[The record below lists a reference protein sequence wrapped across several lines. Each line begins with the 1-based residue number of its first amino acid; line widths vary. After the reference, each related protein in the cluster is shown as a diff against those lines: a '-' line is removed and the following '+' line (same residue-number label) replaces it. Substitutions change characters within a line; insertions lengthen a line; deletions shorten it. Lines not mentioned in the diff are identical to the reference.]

1 MAISHPVDAER
12 FFGLSEQKRGYQ
24 AFSTVTRLCRQLA
37 KVDLTRA
44 ARIAG
49 GVQTPGARAC
59 AWAYTALGIS
69 ERDKQ
74 AAHQSLDKSLEAI
87 DRILESGPGA
97 EPVTNL
103 AGVLTIYPSN
113 PAAVILPVVEQ
124 VAPERLAE
132 FFWRAVALHD
142 RVDVDNE
149 DMLQSSGIGFE
160 CMLLSHYDRPTAA
173 VLFEPMDAF
182 IKTVLAQKDR
192 SNELTS
198 SVIVAK
204 ACLDPKAG
212 VELLKSL
219 DAGQKLSNPDAVIEA
234 RGYLA
239 GAFSAEPGERWKR
252 LWRTMRA
259 QVPLEE

>member
-1 MAISHPVDAER
+1 M
-12 FFGLSEQKRGYQ
+12 
-24 AFSTVTRLCRQLA
+24 
-37 KVDLTRA
+37 
-44 ARIAG
+44 
-49 GVQTPGARAC
+49 
-59 AWAYTALGIS
+59 
-69 ERDKQ
+69 
-74 AAHQSLDKSLEAI
+74 
-87 DRILESGPGA
+87 
-97 EPVTNL
+97 TNL

-113 PAAVILPVVEQ
+113 PAVLILPVVEQ
-124 VAPERLAE
+124 IVPELLAE

-149 DMLQSSGIGFE
+149 DLLQSSGIGFE
-160 CMLLSHYDRPTAA
+160 CMLLSHYDRQAA
-173 VLFEPMDAF
+173 ALLFQPMDAF

-212 VELLKSL
+212 VELLESL
-219 DAGQKLSNPDAVIEA
+219 GAGRELSNADAVNEA
-234 RGYLA
+234 RRYLA

-252 LWRTMRA
+252 VWRTMRA